1 MLVRYVIVTVKAVP
15 WHLWFGTAFWCTV
28 GYLNLTNGTLPVGI
42 TAFCLAVL
50 TPLPKAFSRRLTL
63 SSFTMLLNNPLFLT
77 MLIALLS
84 GLA

>member
-1 MLVRYVIVTVKAVP
+1 M
-15 WHLWFGTAFWCTV
+15 
-28 GYLNLTNGTLPVGI
+28 GYLSLTNGMFVVGI